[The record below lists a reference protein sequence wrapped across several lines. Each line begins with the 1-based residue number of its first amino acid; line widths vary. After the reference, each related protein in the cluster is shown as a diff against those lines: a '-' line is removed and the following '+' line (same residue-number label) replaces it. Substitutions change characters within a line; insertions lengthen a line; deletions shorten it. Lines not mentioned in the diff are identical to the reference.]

1 MYAVFDF
8 SLYLIIHSSV
18 TSSDF
23 IPPIRRYA
31 GWVIGL
37 LCLAIIVPAS
47 RNLSAAEGEHAKRV
61 LFISTG
67 SRFSVG
73 FPILEQSILDRLRQL
88 HPEPLEVYGEYLD
101 VIRFPSESYQRL
113 FRDFLRDKYA
123 DDPPDLIMLT
133 YVGNLSV
140 AEKVLNQLF
149 PNIPA
154 VAVGL
159 TEEEL
164 SAKRGGS
171 RLTGLAQRSDPVGT
185 LELIRRLQPD
195 IDRLLLIG
203 GTAEVDRQVMSR
215 AKQATRSFGERLE
228 VEVWDNRSL
237 SELLSA
243 VTTLPPKTAIFF
255 TRMFRDGAGRA
266 TLSANVAQSIAKVS
280 NAPVYGMS
288 DPMIGTGA
296 VGGSMADV
304 PSLGSRSAELA
315 YRVLSGAEPE
325 ALPLEIITQG
335 VPIFDWRALQRWGIP
350 ENRLPP
356 NSVVR
361 YRPQSLWEQY
371 RWYVVAALAIFL
383 AQAALIGDLLLQ
395 HRRRRRF
402 EIELRENH
410 QLMDLAASAGE
421 LGLWSR
427 DLKDEKVWANSYLR
441 TLYGLGEN
449 EPLVLND
456 LLARIHPDDRTR
468 VILEVENAQLEGI
481 PFESEF
487 RVILPDG
494 RERWAVARGK
504 ALSEHRGTRRMG
516 VVLDITERKMAEESL
531 RESEERFR
539 AMANTAP
546 VMIWV
551 SGPDKLCTFFNKGW
565 LDFTGRTLEQEL
577 GNGWADGVHR
587 EDFDRCFAT
596 YTSSFDARQEFA
608 MEYRLRKYNG
618 EYRAIMDKGV
628 PRFAPDG
635 TFLGYI
641 GSCIDITERKQGE
654 EMLNQERAFLRDVID
669 INPSFIFAKDR
680 EGKFTLANR
689 AVANAY
695 GTTVEGLLGKTDADF
710 NRNLEEVELFRR
722 MDLEVMDTLQER
734 FIAEEHLTDAQ
745 GRSRWLQTVKRP
757 IIGKDGK
764 ANQVLGSASDISA
777 RKEAEL
783 ASQIHRDELAH
794 AGRVSVMGQLAT
806 ALAHEL
812 NQPLGAI
819 LRNAE
824 AAELFLQTHPPDL
837 QEVSAILAD
846 IRKDDRRA
854 GEVIDRMRALLQ
866 RRESEWSKLDVNEL
880 AREVASLLRPDAE
893 RRKTKLALDLAPS
906 PLLVSG
912 DRVQLQQVLLN
923 LLLNAMDSMNN
934 CKIQDPGVC
943 LRTRLVRDQT
953 EVTVTDRGGG
963 IAPEDLRRLFEPFF
977 TTKPDGMG
985 MGLAISHTIIQ
996 AHGGSIGAENNPEG
1010 GATFRITLPMIGGG
1024 ETVTENQDPS
1034 SGHKAVFGES
1044 YGHSKQQPH

>member
-1 MYAVFDF
+1 V
-8 SLYLIIHSSV
+8 S
-18 TSSDF
+18 SSDIF
-23 IPPIRRYA
+23 CTIKQPAR
-31 GWVIGL
+31 WFVWL
-37 LCLAIIVPAS
+37 FFLTSCVLAPN
-47 RNLSAAEGEHAKRV
+47 NLNAAQTDHAKRV
-61 LFISTG
+61 LFVSTG

-88 HPEPLEVYGEYLD
+88 HPEPLEIYGEYLD

-123 DDPPDLIMLT
+123 EDPPDLVILT
-133 YVGNLSV
+133 YVGNLGV
-140 AEKVLNQLF
+140 AETFLNELF

-154 VAVGL
+154 VAAGL

-171 RLTGLAQRSDPVGT
+171 RLTGVAQRSDPAGT
-185 LELIRRLQPD
+185 MDLLRRLQPD
-195 IDRLLLIG
+195 LHRLVLIG

-215 AKQATRSFGERLE
+215 AKQAVSSFGERLE
-228 VEVWDNRSL
+228 VEIWDNRSL
-237 SELLSA
+237 AEILTD
-243 VTTLPPKTAIFF
+243 VTSLPPKTAIFF

-266 TLSANVAQSIAKVS
+266 TISANAAQSVAKVS
-280 NAPVYGMS
+280 NAPVYIMS

-296 VGGSMADV
+296 VGGSVVDV
-304 PSLGSRSAELA
+304 VSLGKRAGELA
-315 YRVLSGAEPE
+315 HRVLTGAEPKT
-325 ALPLEIITQG
+325 LPLETITQG
-335 VPIFDWRALQRWGIP
+335 TPIFDWRALQRWGIP

-356 NSVVR
+356 NSVLR

-371 RWYVVAALAIFL
+371 RWYVVGALAIFL

-441 TLYGLGEN
+441 NLYSLGEN

-456 LLARIHPDDRTR
+456 LFACIHPDDQTR
-468 VILEVENAQLEGI
+468 VILEVEKAQLEGI
-481 PFESEF
+481 PFEGEF

-494 RERWAVARGK
+494 RERWVIARGK
-504 ALSEHRGTRRMG
+504 AVSEHRGMRRMG
-516 VVLDITERKMAEESL
+516 VVLDITERKRAEESL

-546 VMIWV
+546 VMIWM

-565 LDFTGRTLEQEL
+565 LDFTGRSLEQEL
-577 GNGWADGVHR
+577 GNGWAEGVHG
-587 EDFDRCFAT
+587 EDFDRCLAT
-596 YTSSFDARQEFA
+596 YISSFDARQQFT
-608 MEYRLRKYNG
+608 MEYRLRKHDG
-618 EYRAIMDKGV
+618 EYRTIVDKGV

-654 EMLNQERAFLRDVID
+654 EMLNQERAFLREVID
-669 INPSFIFAKDR
+669 INPNFIFAKDR

-689 AVANAY
+689 AVAVAY
-695 GTTVEGLLGKTDADF
+695 GTTVEGLLGKTDGDF

-734 FIAEEHLTDAQ
+734 FIAEEYLTDAQ

-757 IIGKDGK
+757 IIGKDGV
-764 ANQVLGSASDISA
+764 ANQVLGSATDISA

-783 ASQIHRDELAH
+783 AAQVHRDELAH

-824 AAELFLQTHPPDL
+824 AAELFLQAHPPDL

-854 GEVIDRMRALLQ
+854 GEVIDRMRALLK

-906 PLLVSG
+906 RLLVSG

-934 CKIQDPGVC
+934 CKIKDAGVC

-953 EVTVTDRGGG
+953 EVTVSDRGPGV
-963 IAPEDLRRLFEPFF
+963 APEDLRRLFEPFF

-985 MGLAISHTIIQ
+985 MGLTISHTIIQ

-1010 GATFRITLPMIGGG
+1010 GATFRITLPMIAVGG
-1024 ETVTENQDPS
+1024 ETVTENQGPS
-1034 SGHKAVFGES
+1034 SDHKAVSGES
-1044 YGHSKQQPH
+1044 YGDSKQQPHET